1 VTPIPGPIILVALP
15 LLAAVVTYLLRRL
28 TILAAAVS
36 ALTMGLL
43 AVLCWRLPLDR
54 SAFVLGQEVGF
65 GRPVVALG
73 QNLMLSPAGQMWLVF
88 VFALAAVFYLF
99 AWRISQGR
107 SFFAFSLVVIALYVL
122 VVLLQT
128 FVLSVL
134 VLAISATLLVFILQA
149 GQLTWIRGAQRYLV
163 VTLLAVPFLLL
174 AAWFV
179 DQSALY
185 FQDVERL
192 AGGSSVMAGVLS
204 QAMMR
209 RALLPAAIGFGLL
222 LAAFPF
228 GTWMPAIAADAPPMV
243 SAFVFTAGQSMAL
256 YLALSFLDGAPALL
270 QDPSTLVAVQLAGL
284 VMAASGGVMAAVQHD
299 FGRLFGYAALSDLGI
314 LLLALGSGGSQG
326 LRLAFLHGISRS
338 VSITL
343 IAAALA
349 VLRHRATTDRF
360 DRLCGMGRHLP
371 VATAGLVLGGL
382 ALAGFP
388 GTAGFAT
395 HWAVRRATWNWV
407 QPLSPLAEGGTPPV
421 TGIVPAQEWLW
432 VLTLFALLASSVGI
446 IIGILRG
453 LRAMQGP
460 DAGQGV
466 ARQPILAS
474 LLVLGLVALSLV
486 LGLYPQLFLEP
497 LSDTAQAFALF

>member
-1 VTPIPGPIILVALP
+1 MNPIPGPIILVAVP
-15 LLAAVVTYLLRRL
+15 LLVAAITYLFRRL
-28 TILAAAVS
+28 TILAAILS
-36 ALTMGLL
+36 ALAMGLL
-43 AVLCWRLPLDR
+43 AVLSLRLPLDR

-65 GRPVVALG
+65 GRPIVVLG
-73 QNLMLSPAGQMWLVF
+73 QTLILTPAGRMWLVF

-107 SFFAFSLVVIALYVL
+107 SFFAFSLVVITLYVL
-122 VVLLQT
+122 IVLLQT
-128 FVLSVL
+128 FVLSAL
-134 VLAISATLLVFILQA
+134 LLAISATLMVFILQA
-149 GQLTWIRGAQRYLV
+149 GQLTWVRGAQRYLV

-179 DQSALY
+179 EQSAVY
-185 FQDVERL
+185 FQDVEGL
-192 AGGSSVMAGVLS
+192 AGGSSAMAGALS
-204 QAMMR
+204 QAMIR
-209 RALLPAAIGFGLL
+209 RALLPAAMGFGLL
-222 LAAFPF
+222 LAIFPF

-243 SAFVFTAGQSMAL
+243 TAFVFTIGQSMAL
-256 YLALSFLDGAPALL
+256 YLTLSFLGGAPALL
-270 QDPSTLVAVQLAGL
+270 QDPSMLLAVQLAGL

-326 LRLAFLHGISRS
+326 LRLAFLHGLSRS

-343 IAAALA
+343 VAAALA
-349 VLRHRATTDRF
+349 ILRHRATTDRF
-360 DRLCGMGRHLP
+360 DRLRGMGRRLP
-371 VATAGLVLGGL
+371 VVTAGLVLGGL

-407 QPLSPLAEGGTPPV
+407 QPLSPLAERGTSPAM
-421 TGIVPAQEWLW
+421 GIVLAQEWLW
-432 VLTLFALLASSVGI
+432 TLTLFAFLASSVGI
-446 IIGILRG
+446 VVGILRG

-466 ARQPILAS
+466 ARQPLLAS

-497 LSDTAQAFALF
+497 LSDAVQAFALF

>member
-1 VTPIPGPIILVALP
+1 VNPIPGPIILLALP
-15 LLAAVVTYLLRRL
+15 LIVAGITYLLRRF

-36 ALTMGLL
+36 AITMGLL
-43 AVLCWRLPLDR
+43 ALLCWRLPLDR

-65 GRPVVALG
+65 GRPIVVLG
-73 QNLMLSPAGQMWLVF
+73 QTLVLDPAGQMWLVF
-88 VFALAAVFYLF
+88 VFALAAFFYLF

-107 SFFAFSLVVIALYVL
+107 SFFSFSLIVIALYVL

-128 FVLSVL
+128 FVLAAL
-134 VLAISATLLVFILQA
+134 ILAISATLLVFILQA
-149 GQLTWIRGAQRYLV
+149 GQPTWVRGAQRYLV

-179 DQSALY
+179 DQSAVY
-185 FQDVERL
+185 FQDVEGL
-192 AGGSSVMAGVLS
+192 AGGSSAVAGALS

-243 SAFVFTAGQSMAL
+243 TAFVFTAGQSMAL
-256 YLALSFLDGAPALL
+256 YLALTFLGGAPELL
-270 QDPSTLVAVQLAGL
+270 QDPSTLVVVRLAGL
-284 VMAASGGVMAAVQHD
+284 VMAASGGVMAAFQHD

-314 LLLALGSGGSQG
+314 LLLALGSGGSQS
-326 LRLAFLHGISRS
+326 LHLAFLHGLSRS

-343 IAAALA
+343 VAAALA
-349 VLRHRATTDRF
+349 ILRHRATTDQF
-360 DRLCGMGRHLP
+360 DHLRGMGRHLP

-388 GTAGFAT
+388 FTAGFPT

-407 QPLSPLAEGGTPPV
+407 QPLSPLVEGGTPPV
-421 TGIVPAQEWLW
+421 TGVIPAQEWLW
-432 VLTLFALLASSVGI
+432 LLTLLALLASSAGI
-446 IIGILRG
+446 VIGLLRG
-453 LRAMQGP
+453 LRAMQGA
-460 DAGQGV
+460 DAVSGV

-474 LLVLGLVALSLV
+474 LFVLALVALSFV
-486 LGLYPQLFLEP
+486 LGLYPQLFLAP
-497 LSDTAQAFALF
+497 LSQAAQAFPLL